1 MSIPA
6 TVGNVVT
13 LVEAL
18 PDGNTSAYPQ
28 AEVYAAGGTS
38 PIATVDLD
46 HKAKGRYEGEW
57 TPGSVGTYSVLFI
70 VYADAGHTVE
80 HIVYTREVEQVFVT
94 QAGID
99 DLAAEMLRLLGL
111 NLENAFV
118 DNTTYDADS
127 MMLTGRLRI
136 FDTKSNLDAATEGG
150 VGEVG
155 TIAEYTV
162 ESNHFG
168 PNRLRTM
175 KMGKV

>member
-1 MSIPA
+1 M
-6 TVGNVVT
+6 
-13 LVEAL
+13 
-18 PDGNTSAYPQ
+18 
-28 AEVYAAGGTS
+28 
-38 PIATVDLD
+38 
-46 HKAKGRYEGEW
+46 
-57 TPGSVGTYSVLFI
+57 GTYSVLFI